1 MKISVI
7 GTGYVGLVSGTCFA
21 EFGWDVVC
29 IDKSEERIGA
39 LLKGQIPIYEPGLD
53 EMVRR
58 NAEAGR
64 LAFSMDYAPHIEES
78 DAVFIAVGT
87 PSRRGDGHADLS
99 YVFAAAKELASHLR
113 KYTVIV
119 DKSTV
124 PVGTAG
130 KVAQVIREENPEA
143 DFDVA
148 SNPEFLREGSAIDD
162 FLKPDRVVIGAE
174 SSRAREVMRTIY
186 GPLADSGTPVFM
198 TNTETAELIK
208 YASNAF
214 LAAKIS
220 FINEISALCE
230 KTGADVLDVARGMG
244 FDRRIGSR
252 FLQAGPGYGGSCFP
266 KDVSALIRIFRD
278 NGLKSE
284 ILEAV
289 TEVNNRQK
297 LRMAEK
303 IKEALGGDLKGKRI
317 GILGLTFK
325 PETDDMRESPSLVI
339 IPELLKDGAEITA
352 CDPEG
357 LREAEKLLG
366 SSIKYSTDPYETA
379 DGADALVLL
388 TEWKQFCSLDIARIR
403 QLMRGNVFADLRNIY
418 CRKTL
423 EKGGFT
429 YLAVGR

>member
-58 NAEAGR
+58 NAEAGK

-130 KVAQVIREENPEA
+130 KVAQVIREENPDA

-162 FLKPDRVVIGAE
+162 FLKPDRVVIGTE
-174 SSRAREVMRTIY
+174 SSRARAVMRTIY
-186 GPLADSGTPVFM
+186 APLADTGTTVFM

-230 KTGADVLDVARGMG
+230 KTGADVLDVAKGMG
-244 FDRRIGSR
+244 FDSRIGSK

-289 TEVNNRQK
+289 TAVNHGQK
-297 LRMAEK
+297 LRMAQK
-303 IKEALGGDLKGKRI
+303 IKDTLGGDLKGKKI

-403 QLMRGNVFADLRNIY
+403 QLMRGNVFADLRNVY
-418 CRKTL
+418 CRNTL

>member
-58 NAEAGR
+58 NAQAGR

-130 KVAQVIREENPEA
+130 KVAQVIREENPDA

-303 IKEALGGDLKGKRI
+303 IKESLGGDLKGKRI

-357 LREAEKLLG
+357 MKEAEKILG

-388 TEWKQFCSLDIARIR
+388 TEWKQFCSLDTERLR

-418 CRKTL
+418 CRKSL
-423 EKGGFT
+423 EKDGFT

>member
-230 KTGADVLDVARGMG
+230 KTGADVLDVAKGMG

-289 TEVNNRQK
+289 TVVNNRQK

-303 IKEALGGDLKGKRI
+303 IKEALGGNLRGKRI

-366 SSIKYSTDPYETA
+366 SSIKYSTDPYVTA

-403 QLMRGNVFADLRNIY
+403 QLMRGNVFADLRNVY